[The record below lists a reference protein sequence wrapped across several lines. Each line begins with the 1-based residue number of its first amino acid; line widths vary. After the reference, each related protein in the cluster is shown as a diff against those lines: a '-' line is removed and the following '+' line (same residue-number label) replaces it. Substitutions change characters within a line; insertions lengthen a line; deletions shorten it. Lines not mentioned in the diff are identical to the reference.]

1 MRDYE
6 MVMVVSPEQGEEGF
20 AAALDRVTQLIQ
32 EKGGEV
38 RAVDR
43 WGKRRLAYPIKRFN
57 EGFYAVMQFGLD
69 PEAVRGLEGNLELA
83 EDIIRYLVVRLEPV
97 K

>member
-38 RAVDR
+38 RSVDR

-69 PEAVRGLEGNLELA
+69 PEAVRALEGSLELA
-83 EDIIRYLVVRLEPV
+83 EEIIRYLVVRLEPV